1 MKQTLNNDIGLFGSG
16 RGVRMEGS
24 IQLVANYDDWKAV
37 KKQTITE
44 KTDPLTV
51 MEFLAGLTNSVDNK
65 VEANL
70 KKKVALDKLDKA
82 IADLGLAKGDAVK
95 ALEEIN
101 SRSISKV
108 INEISSVEG
117 MQKNQQKEVG
127 EFCKVYATRKCLKAC
142 GLMVDYTQIEIPG
155 MGRLK
160 KKVPKEVKE

>member
-1 MKQTLNNDIGLFGSG
+1 
-16 RGVRMEGS
+16 MEGS
-24 IQLVANYDDWKAV
+24 IQLIANYDDWKAI

-51 MEFLAGLTNSVDNK
+51 AEFLASLTTSVDRK

-70 KKKVALDKLDKA
+70 RKKVALDKLDLA
-82 IADLGLAKGDAVK
+82 ITQLGLMKGDAVK

-108 INEISSVEG
+108 INEISQVPEL
-117 MQKNQQKEVG
+117 QKNQQKEVAD
-127 EFCKVYATRKCLKAC
+127 FCRVYAIKKVLKAC
-142 GLMVDYTQIEIPG
+142 GLLVDYSQIEIPG

-160 KKVPKEVKE
+160 KKVPKEVKA

>member
-1 MKQTLNNDIGLFGSG
+1 MKQTSIGDIGLFGSRKG
-16 RGVRMEGS
+16 LMMEGS

-82 IADLGLAKGDAVK
+82 INDLGLAKGDAVK
-95 ALEEIN
+95 A
-101 SRSISKV
+101 
-108 INEISSVEG
+108 
-117 MQKNQQKEVG
+117 
-127 EFCKVYATRKCLKAC
+127 
-142 GLMVDYTQIEIPG
+142 
-155 MGRLK
+155 
-160 KKVPKEVKE
+160 

>member
-1 MKQTLNNDIGLFGSG
+1 
-16 RGVRMEGS
+16 MEGS
-24 IQLVANYDDWKAV
+24 IQFIANYDDWKAIR
-37 KKQTITE
+37 KQTITE

-51 MEFLAGLTNSVDNK
+51 MEFLASLTNSVDSK

-82 IADLGLAKGDAVK
+82 INDLGLTKGDATK

-108 INEISSVEG
+108 INEISQVPEL
-117 MQKNQQKEVG
+117 QKNQQKEVAD
-127 EFCKVYATRKCLKAC
+127 FCRTYATRKCLKAC

-160 KKVPKEVKE
+160 KAKV

>member
-1 MKQTLNNDIGLFGSG
+1 
-16 RGVRMEGS
+16 MEGS
-24 IQLVANYDDWKAV
+24 IQFIANYDDWKAI

-51 MEFLAGLTNSVDNK
+51 MEFLASLTNSVDAK
-65 VEANL
+65 VEMNL
-70 KKKVALDKLDKA
+70 KKKIDLPKLDAA
-82 IADLGLAKGDAVK
+82 IDALGLARGDAVK

-101 SRSISKV
+101 SRTISKT
-108 INEISSVEG
+108 INEISQIPEL
-117 MQKNQQKEVG
+117 QKNRQKEVA